1 MCASEVPPPCSR
13 QVVPGCSLS
22 RGEESQPVACL
33 GHRLAGTLEH
43 SGGFGQALLR
53 VGRSERGWRGERDGE
68 RGCVIIAGRGWRAA
82 LDKGQQVWRRLVW
95 WRRVGGRVSHPGDPD
110 WMEQP
115 RARALTQHEHR
126 GHENNTPKLHRTFR
140 QAGCKRSLRS
150 YFFALEFILNLS
162 YLARS
167 RHDPSGRYQP
177 RFCHSRAPA
186 TRAAARPPRH
196 APRARAADPQG
207 ART

>member
-1 MCASEVPPPCSR
+1 M
-13 QVVPGCSLS
+13 
-22 RGEESQPVACL
+22 ACL

-126 GHENNTPKLHRTFR
+126 GHENNTPKLHR
-140 QAGCKRSLRS
+140 
-150 YFFALEFILNLS
+150 
-162 YLARS
+162 ARRGVRGQDS
-167 RHDPSGRYQP
+167 S
-177 RFCHSRAPA
+177 
-186 TRAAARPPRH
+186 
-196 APRARAADPQG
+196 
-207 ART
+207 

>member
-115 RARALTQHEHR
+115 RARALTQHEHKDTR
-126 GHENNTPKLHRTFR
+126 TTHPNFTGPGGVLKVPKTINLISRVVGMILPDVISPVFATLERQPLAQQRDLRVTRRAHGRRILRVREHEV
-140 QAGCKRSLRS
+140 
-150 YFFALEFILNLS
+150 
-162 YLARS
+162 
-167 RHDPSGRYQP
+167 
-177 RFCHSRAPA
+177 
-186 TRAAARPPRH
+186 
-196 APRARAADPQG
+196 
-207 ART
+207 